1 MRDSVFSSRSS
12 EQLGDLVAWLRENAA
27 TNDEQMYRLH
37 KNLKRAIQEDLTK
50 RQRTMLLMRYS
61 RGFSMVRIAEELGV
75 NRSTVSRT
83 LARANKR
90 LEHAL
95 KYSF

>member
-1 MRDSVFSSRSS
+1 MQDSAFSSRSS
-12 EQLGDLVAWLRENAA
+12 EQLGDLAVWLRENAA
-27 TNDEQMYRLH
+27 TNDEQMYRLR
-37 KNLKRAIQEDLTK
+37 KNLKRAIQEDLTN

>member
-1 MRDSVFSSRSS
+1 MRDSVFNSRSS
-12 EQLGDLVAWLRENAA
+12 EQLGDLAAWLRENAA
-27 TNDEQMYRLH
+27 TNDEQMYRLR
-37 KNLKRAIQEDLTK
+37 KNLKRAIQEDLTN